1 MNNQKE
7 MSEKQQN
14 ILFKV
19 ILLLALLLP
28 GCVSFPIPP
37 TGEDLGKYGRIEIK
51 ITYVPNV
58 QTMIDRFRSS
68 RQTSGYK
75 K

>member
-1 MNNQKE
+1 MK
-7 MSEKQQN
+7 KAW
-14 ILFKV
+14 IA
-19 ILLLALLLP
+19 LLLLLP

-37 TGEDLGKYGRIEIK
+37 TGEDMGKYGRIEIK
-51 ITYVPNV
+51 ISYVPNI
-58 QTMIDRFRSS
+58 QTMIDRFRST

>member
-7 MSEKQQN
+7 ILEKQQN
-14 ILFKV
+14 ILFRV
-19 ILLLALLLP
+19 FLLLTLLLP

-37 TGEDLGKYGRIEIK
+37 TGEDLGKYGRIEIR
-51 ITYVPNV
+51 ITYVPNM

-68 RQTSGYK
+68 RQTSGFK